1 MRRALFVTA
10 ALGVAAVLFAAL
22 LHRSEPGVSAGLPP
36 VRAAAQLEPG
46 ASVCRDD
53 VEAPLEFRD
62 ARVYPAGTASLTVT
76 RESARRVCVRND
88 GTTRATLLGAPP
100 DTPPDLLAE
109 GQAQFAV
116 TLTSGE
122 RRSALAQLPDMLRR
136 ASLFKAGWVSTPL
149 LWVLLA
155 AVAFGLPALLAKAAY
170 SSERSS
176 SRSTSSAS
184 ERVS

>member
-1 MRRALFVTA
+1 MR
-10 ALGVAAVLFAAL
+10 
-22 LHRSEPGVSAGLPP
+22 
-36 VRAAAQLEPG
+36 
-46 ASVCRDD
+46 AS
-53 VEAPLEFRD
+53 
-62 ARVYPAGTASLTVT
+62 YPAGAASLTVK

-88 GTTRATLLGAPP
+88 GTARATLLGAPP
-100 DTPPDLLAE
+100 DTPPDLLGE

-122 RRSALAQLPDMLRR
+122 RRSALAQLPDMLQR

-155 AVAFGLPALLAKAAY
+155 AVALGLPALLAKAAY

-176 SRSTSSAS
+176 SRSASSAS
-184 ERVS
+184 ERAS